1 MNTISM
7 GSNTRM
13 NPFTIFAYI
22 FPDGAHYVETVSAP
36 DATTAILQLRA
47 KLELSK
53 EELEIVAVA
62 VGETQFAPFDIRQA
76 QLAPY
81 SARSP

>member
-1 MNTISM
+1 MNSISKE
-7 GSNTRM
+7 GNTDM

-22 FPDGAHYVETVSAP
+22 MPDGAHYVETVSAP
-36 DATTAILQLRA
+36 DATTAILQLRT
-47 KLELSK
+47 KLELTK
-53 EELEIVAVA
+53 EDFEIVAVT
-62 VGETQFAPFDIRQA
+62 VGVTQFAHFDVRQA

>member
-1 MNTISM
+1 MHSISKERNTC
-7 GSNTRM
+7 M

-22 FPDGAHYVETVSAP
+22 LPDGAHYVETVSAP

-62 VGETQFAPFDIRQA
+62 VGETQFAPFAIRQA

>member
-1 MNTISM
+1 MNIISTK
-7 GSNTRM
+7 GNTCM

-22 FPDGAHYVETVSAP
+22 MPDGAHYVETINAP

-47 KLELSK
+47 KLELTK
-53 EELEIVAVA
+53 EDFEIVAVA
-62 VGETQFAPFDIRQA
+62 VGETQFAQFDIRQA
-76 QLAPY
+76 ALAPY

>member
-1 MNTISM
+1 
-7 GSNTRM
+7 M

-22 FPDGAHYVETVSAP
+22 LPDGAHYIETVWAP

-47 KLELSK
+47 RLELAK
-53 EELEIVAVA
+53 EDFEIVAVA
-62 VGETQFAPFDIRQA
+62 VGETQFAQIDFRQA
-76 QLAPY
+76 ALAPY